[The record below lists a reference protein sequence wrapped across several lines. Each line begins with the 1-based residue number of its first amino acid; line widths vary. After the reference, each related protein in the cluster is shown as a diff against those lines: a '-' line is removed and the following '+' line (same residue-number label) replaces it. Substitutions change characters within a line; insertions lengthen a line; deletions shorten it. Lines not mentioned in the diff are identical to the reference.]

1 MDLFKFKN
9 IFLILAT
16 VTIGSIQAYGQPE
29 LEVPD
34 IEFETFTLD
43 NGLTVVV
50 HEDRK
55 VPMVAVNI
63 WYHVGSKNEK
73 PGKTGFAHL
82 FEHLMFNGTENYN
95 AEYFEPFEKIG
106 ATDQNGTTNS
116 DRTNYFQNVPTNA
129 LDLALWMES
138 ERMGHILNVIDQ
150 DKLDEQRGVVQ
161 NEKRQGEN
169 QPYGQVWN
177 AIGEAVFPKGHPY
190 SWSVIGSMDD
200 LNAATLDD
208 VKEWFETYY
217 GPTNAVLAL
226 AGDIDVETAKIKV
239 QEYFGDIPGGP
250 PLTKPKKWIA
260 KRSEQTRE
268 VMEDNV
274 PQTRIYKVWNVAED
288 GTNEAQ
294 ALDLASS
301 TLAGSKNSPLYQE
314 LVYKTGL
321 ASGVSAFYYG
331 REIAGLFVIVAT
343 VASGQNPDEVE
354 KVIDDT
360 LEKYLQRGPDTKLLK
375 NIKTSSISS
384 LTNGLQ
390 RIGGFGGKSDI
401 LATYQTLY
409 GDAGAFR
416 EQLSIYLN
424 TSAVDIKKAAN
435 KWLTS
440 GDYVLSIVPAK
451 KTSVVKSQVD
461 RTKGI
466 PYPTEKL
473 SYSFPKIQSAVLDNG
488 SKLVLAE
495 RNDLPL
501 VNLEVVFNKGW
512 AIESN
517 EQQGLAN
524 FTMSMMDEG
533 TKKYS
538 SLDFAEAQE
547 RLGSGIGYGSSIDT
561 TYASLSSMKVNL
573 EATLDLFKEGL
584 LNPIFPQAELD
595 KVKKRWLDSIDQQL
609 NNPGSVA
616 NRKIRGLVY
625 GEGHPYAKESSSGL
639 KETVEQFT
647 REDLIQMHSLLT
659 NPSDSTFIVT
669 GDISLNDATELL
681 NKKFNDWTSQAS
693 DINPIDLFTV
703 EDQSEPRVFLID
715 KPGAI
720 QSYILAAQLL
730 PPTNSDDDI
739 LIDYMNYAIAG
750 SFTSRINMNLRE
762 DKSWS
767 YGVRTSTGYSQ
778 GQRLMRMTA
787 PVQTDKTAPA
797 ILEVLRE
804 YNQYVNDSP
813 ITADELSKIKN
824 ARTLRLPGQYE
835 TLGAL
840 LGGMEDIVKYNRD
853 FDYLDTI
860 ADKRNAIL
868 LEDVRSAS
876 KKYLD
881 TNKWTWVIVGDLA
894 QIESPVRELN
904 IGKVEILTN

>member
-343 VASGQNPDEVE
+343 VASGQDPDEVE

-461 RTKGI
+461 RSKGI

-669 GDISLNDATELL
+669 GDISINEATELL

-881 TNKWTWVIVGDLA
+881 TNKWTWVIVGDLE

-904 IGKVEILTN
+904 IGKVKILTN

>member
-1 MDLFKFKN
+1 MYLFKFKN

-343 VASGQNPDEVE
+343 VASGQDPDEVE

-647 REDLIQMHSLLT
+647 REDLVQMHSLLT

>member
-16 VTIGSIQAYGQPE
+16 VTISSIQAYGQPE

-343 VASGQNPDEVE
+343 VASGQDPDEVE

-461 RTKGI
+461 RSKGI

-647 REDLIQMHSLLT
+647 REDLIKMHALLT

-669 GDISLNDATELL
+669 GDINLNEAKELL
-681 NKKFNDWTSQAS
+681 NKKFNNWTSQAS

-804 YNQYVNDSP
+804 YNEYVNDSP

>member
-16 VTIGSIQAYGQPE
+16 VTISSIQAYGQPE

-343 VASGQNPDEVE
+343 VASGQDPDKVE

-461 RTKGI
+461 RSKGI

-647 REDLIQMHSLLT
+647 REDLIKMHALLT

-669 GDISLNDATELL
+669 GDINLNEATELL
-681 NKKFNDWTSQAS
+681 NKKFNNWTSQAS

-804 YNQYVNDSP
+804 YNEYVNDSP

>member
-1 MDLFKFKN
+1 MKIANTKN
-9 IFLILAT
+9 ILLTLITLSTTA
-16 VTIGSIQAYGQPE
+16 SFAYGQTE
-29 LEVPD
+29 LNVPD
-34 IEFETFTLD
+34 IEYDTFTLS

-55 VPMVAVNI
+55 VPMVAVNV

-73 PGKTGFAHL
+73 VGKTGFAHL

-106 ATDQNGTTNS
+106 ATDQNGTTNN

-150 DKLDEQRGVVQ
+150 EKLDEQRGVVQ

-169 QPYGQVWN
+169 QPYGQVFN
-177 AIGEAVFPKGHPY
+177 AIGKAAFPEGHPY
-190 SWSVIGSMDD
+190 SWSVIGSMAD

-217 GPTNAVLAL
+217 GPTNAVIAL
-226 AGDIDVETAKIKV
+226 AGDIDLETAKIKV
-239 QEYFGDIPGGP
+239 QEYFGDIQPGP

-260 KRSEQTRE
+260 KRTEQTRE

-274 PQTRIYKVWNVAED
+274 PQTRIYKVWNVPED
-288 GTNEAQ
+288 GTAEAQ

-321 ASGVSAFYYG
+321 ATGVSAFYYG
-331 REIAGLFVIVAT
+331 REIAGLFIISAT
-343 VASGQNPDEVE
+343 VAPEQDVKEVE
-354 KVIDDT
+354 SVIDAT
-360 LEKYLQRGPDTKLLK
+360 LEKYLKTGPNSKLLK
-375 NIKTSSISS
+375 NTKTSTIAG

-416 EQLSIYLN
+416 KILEMYLD
-424 TSAVDIKKAAN
+424 TSANEVKAASN
-435 KWLTS
+435 KWLSS
-440 GDYVLSIVPAK
+440 GDYVLTIVPAA
-451 KTSVVKSQVD
+451 KTSIVESTID
-461 RTKGI
+461 RSKGI

-473 SYSFPKIQSAVLDNG
+473 SYSFPKIQSAVLNNG

-501 VNLEVVFNKGW
+501 VQLEIVFNNGY
-512 AIESN
+512 AVES
-517 EQQGLAN
+517 EDELGLVN
-524 FTMSMMDEG
+524 FTMSMVDEG
-533 TKKYS
+533 TKKYN
-538 SLDFAEAQE
+538 SLEFAEMQE
-547 RLGSGIGYGSSIDT
+547 SLGSGIGFGSSIDT
-561 TYASLSSMKVNL
+561 TYASMSSLKVNL
-573 EATLDLFKEGL
+573 EKTLDLFKEGL
-584 LNPIFPQAELD
+584 LNPIFPQVELD
-595 KVKKRWLDSIDQQL
+595 KVKKRWLAGIDQEL
-609 NNPGSVA
+609 NSPASMA
-616 NRKIRGLVY
+616 NREIRTLVY
-625 GEGHPYAKESSSGL
+625 GSGHPYAKASSSGT
-639 KETVEQFT
+639 KNTVETFT
-647 REDLIQMHSLLT
+647 REDLQGMYAKIT
-659 NPSDSTFIVT
+659 NPNDATFIVT
-669 GDISLNDATELL
+669 GDISLADATNLL
-681 NKKFNDWTSQAS
+681 NKKFSNWKSSNKST
-693 DINPIDLFTV
+693 IKVNLFDV
-703 EDQSEPRVFLID
+703 EDQTSPRVFLID

-730 PPTNSDDDI
+730 PPTNSNDDI

-750 SFTSRINMNLRE
+750 SFTSRLNMNLRE

-797 ILEVLRE
+797 ILEILRE
-804 YNQYVNDSP
+804 YDEYINSSP
-813 ITADELSKIKN
+813 INSDELSKIKN

-835 TLGAL
+835 TLSAL
-840 LGGMEDIVKYNRD
+840 LGGIEDIVKYNRD
-853 FDYLDTI
+853 YDYLDTI
-860 ADKRNAIL
+860 ADKRNSIK
-868 LEDVRSAS
+868 LEDVQSATS
-876 KKYLD
+876 KYLD
-881 TNKWTWVIVGDLA
+881 TNKWTWVIVGDLNE
-894 QIESPVRELN
+894 IEDPIRELN
-904 IGKVEILTN
+904 IGPLEIIKN

>member
-16 VTIGSIQAYGQPE
+16 VTISSIQAYGQPE

-343 VASGQNPDEVE
+343 VASGQDPDKVE

-461 RTKGI
+461 RSKGI

-647 REDLIQMHSLLT
+647 REDLIKMHALLT

-669 GDISLNDATELL
+669 GDINLNEAKELL
-681 NKKFNDWTSQAS
+681 NKKFNNWTSKAS

-804 YNQYVNDSP
+804 YNEYVNDSP

>member
-9 IFLILAT
+9 IFLILVT
-16 VTIGSIQAYGQPE
+16 VTISSIQAYGQPE

-343 VASGQNPDEVE
+343 VASGQDPDKVE

-461 RTKGI
+461 RSKGI

-501 VNLEVVFNKGW
+501 VNIEVVFNKGW

-647 REDLIQMHSLLT
+647 REDLIKMHALLT

-669 GDISLNDATELL
+669 GDINLNEATELL
-681 NKKFNDWTSQAS
+681 NKKFNNWTSQAS

-804 YNQYVNDSP
+804 YNEYVNDSP

>member
-1 MDLFKFKN
+1 MNIKNTKN
-9 IFLILAT
+9 ILFLLIT
-16 VTIGSIQAYGQPE
+16 FSIGTSFAYGQAE

-34 IEFETFTLD
+34 IKYDTFTLE

-55 VPMVAVNI
+55 VPMVAVNV

-73 PGKTGFAHL
+73 VGKTGFAHL

-95 AEYFEPFEKIG
+95 NEYFEPFEKIG

-138 ERMGHILNVIDQ
+138 ERMGHILDVIDE
-150 DKLDEQRGVVQ
+150 DKLNEQRGVVQ

-169 QPYGQVWN
+169 SPYGKAFN
-177 AIGEAVFPKGHPY
+177 SINTGAFPIGHPY
-190 SWSVIGSMDD
+190 SWSVIGSMED

-226 AGDIDVETAKIKV
+226 AGDIDLETAKIKV
-239 QEYFGDIPGGP
+239 QEYFGDIQGGP

-260 KRSEQTRE
+260 KRTEQTRE
-268 VMEDNV
+268 IMEDNV
-274 PQTRIYKVWNVAED
+274 PQTRIYKVWNVPED
-288 GTNEAQ
+288 GTPEAQ
-294 ALDLASS
+294 ALDLAAS

-321 ASGVSAFYYG
+321 ATSASAFYYG
-331 REIAGLFVIVAT
+331 REIAGLFIISAT
-343 VASGQNPDEVE
+343 VAPNQDAAKVE
-354 KVIDDT
+354 SIIDST
-360 LEKYLQRGPDTKLLK
+360 LEKFLKTGPNAKLLK
-375 NIKTSSISS
+375 NTKTSTIAGQ
-384 LTNGLQ
+384 TNGLQ
-390 RIGGFGGKSDI
+390 RIVGFGGKSDI

-416 EQLSIYLN
+416 NILEMYLD
-424 TSAVDIKKAAN
+424 TSAKEVKQAAN
-435 KWLTS
+435 KWLSS
-440 GDYVLSIVPAK
+440 GDYVLSIVPAA
-451 KTSVVKSQVD
+451 KTSVVKSKVD

-473 SYSFPKIQSAVLDNG
+473 SYSFPKIQSTVLDNG

-501 VNLEVVFNKGW
+501 VQLEIVFNNGY
-512 AIESN
+512 AVESN
-517 EQQGLAN
+517 DELGLVN
-524 FTMSMMDEG
+524 FTMSMVDEG
-533 TKKYS
+533 TKKYD
-538 SLDFAEAQE
+538 SLEFAEMQE
-547 RLGSGIGYGSSIDT
+547 SLGSGIGFGSSIDT
-561 TYASLSSMKVNL
+561 TYASMSSLKVNL
-573 EATLDLFKEGL
+573 EQTLDLFKEGL
-584 LNPIFPQAELD
+584 LNPTFPQVELD
-595 KVKKRWLDSIDQQL
+595 KVKKRWLAGIDQEL
-609 NNPGSVA
+609 NSPASMA
-616 NRKIRGLVY
+616 NREIRTLVY
-625 GEGHPYAKESSSGL
+625 GSGHPYAKASSSGI
-639 KETVEQFT
+639 KSTVEAFK
-647 REDLIQMHSLLT
+647 REDLIDMYSKLT
-659 NPSDSTFIVT
+659 NPNDATFIIT
-669 GDISLNDATELL
+669 GDISLDEATQLL
-681 NKKFNDWTSQAS
+681 NNKFTDWTSLNETSAKV
-693 DINPIDLFTV
+693 DLFNV
-703 EDQSEPRVFLID
+703 EDQASPRVFLID

-750 SFTSRINMNLRE
+750 SFTSRLNMNLRE

-797 ILEVLRE
+797 ILEILRE
-804 YNQYVNDSP
+804 YDEYINTTP
-813 ITADELSKIKN
+813 INADELSKIKN

-835 TLGAL
+835 TLSAL
-840 LGGMEDIVKYNRD
+840 LGGIEDIVKYNRD
-853 FDYLDTI
+853 FNYLDTI
-860 ADKRNAIL
+860 ADKRNSIK
-868 LEDVRSAS
+868 LEDVRLAS
-876 KKYLD
+876 TKYLD
-881 TNKWTWVIVGDLA
+881 TNKWTWVIVGDLKE
-894 QIESPVRELN
+894 IEGPIRELN
-904 IGKVEILTN
+904 IGNLEIISN

>member
-9 IFLILAT
+9 IFLILVT
-16 VTIGSIQAYGQPE
+16 VTISSIQAYGQPE

-343 VASGQNPDEVE
+343 VASGQDPDKVE

-461 RTKGI
+461 RSKGI

-647 REDLIQMHSLLT
+647 REDLIKMHALLT

-669 GDISLNDATELL
+669 GDINLNEATELL
-681 NKKFNDWTSQAS
+681 NKKFNNWTSQES
-693 DINPIDLFTV
+693 EINPIDLFTV

-804 YNQYVNDSP
+804 YNEYVNDSP

>member
-1 MDLFKFKN
+1 MC
-9 IFLILAT
+9 IR
-16 VTIGSIQAYGQPE
+16 
-29 LEVPD
+29 
-34 IEFETFTLD
+34 
-43 NGLTVVV
+43 
-50 HEDRK
+50 DR
-55 VPMVAVNI
+55 
-63 WYHVGSKNEK
+63 
-73 PGKTGFAHL
+73 
-82 FEHLMFNGTENYN
+82 NYN

-343 VASGQNPDEVE
+343 VASGQDPDEVE

-461 RTKGI
+461 RSKGI

-647 REDLIQMHSLLT
+647 REDLIKMHALLT

-669 GDISLNDATELL
+669 GDISLNEATELL

>member
-16 VTIGSIQAYGQPE
+16 LTIGSIQAYGQPE

-343 VASGQNPDEVE
+343 VASGQDPDEVE

-360 LEKYLQRGPDTKLLK
+360 LEKYLQRGPDNKLLK

-461 RTKGI
+461 RSKGI

-647 REDLIQMHSLLT
+647 REDLVQMHSLLT

-669 GDISLNDATELL
+669 GDISINEATELL

>member
-343 VASGQNPDEVE
+343 VASGQDPDEVE

-461 RTKGI
+461 RSKGI

-669 GDISLNDATELL
+669 GDISINEATELL

>member
-1 MDLFKFKN
+1 MKIANTKN
-9 IFLILAT
+9 ILLAFIT
-16 VTIGSIQAYGQPE
+16 LSTTASFAYGQTE
-29 LEVPD
+29 LNVPD
-34 IEFETFTLD
+34 IEYDTFTLS

-55 VPMVAVNI
+55 VPMVAVNV

-73 PGKTGFAHL
+73 VGKTGFAHL

-106 ATDQNGTTNS
+106 ATDQNGTTNN

-150 DKLDEQRGVVQ
+150 EKLDEQRGVVQ

-169 QPYGQVWN
+169 QPYGQVFN
-177 AIGEAVFPKGHPY
+177 AIGKAAFPEGHPY
-190 SWSVIGSMDD
+190 SWSVIGSMAD

-217 GPTNAVLAL
+217 GPTNAVIAL
-226 AGDIDVETAKIKV
+226 AGDIDLETAKIKV
-239 QEYFGDIPGGP
+239 QEYFGDIQPGP

-260 KRSEQTRE
+260 KRTEQTRE

-274 PQTRIYKVWNVAED
+274 PQTRIYKVWNVPED
-288 GTNEAQ
+288 GTAEAQ

-321 ASGVSAFYYG
+321 ATGVSAFYYG
-331 REIAGLFVIVAT
+331 REIAGLFIISAT
-343 VASGQNPDEVE
+343 VAPEQDVKEVE
-354 KVIDDT
+354 SVIDAT
-360 LEKYLQRGPDTKLLK
+360 LEKYLKTGPNSKLLK
-375 NIKTSSISS
+375 NTKTSTIAG

-416 EQLSIYLN
+416 KILEMYLD
-424 TSAVDIKKAAN
+424 TSANEVKAASN
-435 KWLTS
+435 KWLSS
-440 GDYVLSIVPAK
+440 GDYVLTIVPAA
-451 KTSVVKSQVD
+451 KTSIVESTID
-461 RTKGI
+461 RSKGI

-473 SYSFPKIQSAVLDNG
+473 SYSFPKIQSAVLNNG

-501 VNLEVVFNKGW
+501 VQLEIVFNNGY
-512 AIESN
+512 AVES
-517 EQQGLAN
+517 EDELGLVN
-524 FTMSMMDEG
+524 FTMSMVDEG
-533 TKKYS
+533 TKKYN
-538 SLDFAEAQE
+538 SLEFAEMQE
-547 RLGSGIGYGSSIDT
+547 SLGSGIGFGSSIDT
-561 TYASLSSMKVNL
+561 TYASMSSLKVNL
-573 EATLDLFKEGL
+573 EKTLDLFKEGL
-584 LNPIFPQAELD
+584 LNPIFPQVELD
-595 KVKKRWLDSIDQQL
+595 KVKKRWLAGIDQEL
-609 NNPGSVA
+609 NSPASMA
-616 NRKIRGLVY
+616 NREIRTLVY
-625 GEGHPYAKESSSGL
+625 GSGHPYAKASSSGT
-639 KETVEQFT
+639 KNTVETFT
-647 REDLIQMHSLLT
+647 REDLQAMYAKIT
-659 NPSDSTFIVT
+659 NPNDATFIVT
-669 GDISLNDATELL
+669 GDISLADATNLL
-681 NKKFNDWTSQAS
+681 NKKFSNWKSSNKST
-693 DINPIDLFTV
+693 IKVNLFDV
-703 EDQSEPRVFLID
+703 EDQTSPRVFLID

-730 PPTNSDDDI
+730 PPTNSNDDI

-750 SFTSRINMNLRE
+750 SFTSRLNMNLRE

-797 ILEVLRE
+797 ILEILRE
-804 YNQYVNDSP
+804 YDEYINSSP
-813 ITADELSKIKN
+813 INSDELSKIKN

-835 TLGAL
+835 TLSAL
-840 LGGMEDIVKYNRD
+840 LGGIEDIVKYNRD
-853 FDYLDTI
+853 YDYLDTI
-860 ADKRNAIL
+860 ADKRNSIK
-868 LEDVRSAS
+868 LEDVQSATS
-876 KKYLD
+876 KYLD
-881 TNKWTWVIVGDLA
+881 TNKWTWVIVGDLNE
-894 QIESPVRELN
+894 IEDPIRELN
-904 IGKVEILTN
+904 IGPLEIIKN

>member
-1 MDLFKFKN
+1 MNIKNTKN
-9 IFLILAT
+9 ILFLLITFLIGT
-16 VTIGSIQAYGQPE
+16 SFAYGQAE

-34 IEFETFTLD
+34 IKYDTFTLE

-55 VPMVAVNI
+55 VPMVAVNV

-73 PGKTGFAHL
+73 VGKTGFAHL

-95 AEYFEPFEKIG
+95 NEYFEPFEKIG

-138 ERMGHILNVIDQ
+138 ERMGHILDVIDE
-150 DKLDEQRGVVQ
+150 DKLNEQRGVVQ

-169 QPYGQVWN
+169 SPYGKAFN
-177 AIGEAVFPKGHPY
+177 SINTGAFPIGHPY
-190 SWSVIGSMDD
+190 SWSVIGSMED

-226 AGDIDVETAKIKV
+226 AGDIDLETAKIKV
-239 QEYFGDIPGGP
+239 QEYFGDIQGGP

-260 KRSEQTRE
+260 KRTEQTRE
-268 VMEDNV
+268 IMEDNV
-274 PQTRIYKVWNVAED
+274 PQTRIYKVWNVPED
-288 GTNEAQ
+288 GTPEAQ
-294 ALDLASS
+294 ALDLAAS

-321 ASGVSAFYYG
+321 ATNASAFYYG
-331 REIAGLFVIVAT
+331 REIAGLFIISAT
-343 VASGQNPDEVE
+343 VAPNQDAAKVE
-354 KVIDDT
+354 SIIDST
-360 LEKYLQRGPDTKLLK
+360 LEKFLKTGPNAKLLK
-375 NIKTSSISS
+375 NTKTSTIAG

-416 EQLSIYLN
+416 NILEMYLD
-424 TSAVDIKKAAN
+424 TSAKEVKQAAN
-435 KWLTS
+435 KWLSS
-440 GDYVLSIVPAK
+440 GDYVLSIVPAA
-451 KTSVVKSQVD
+451 KTSVVKSKVD

-473 SYSFPKIQSAVLDNG
+473 SYSFPKIQSTVLDNG

-501 VNLEVVFNKGW
+501 VQLEIVFNNGY
-512 AIESN
+512 AVESN
-517 EQQGLAN
+517 DELGLVN
-524 FTMSMMDEG
+524 FTMSMVDEG
-533 TKKYS
+533 TKKYD
-538 SLDFAEAQE
+538 SLEFAEMQE
-547 RLGSGIGYGSSIDT
+547 SLGSGIGFGSSIDT
-561 TYASLSSMKVNL
+561 TYASMSSLKVNL
-573 EATLDLFKEGL
+573 EQTLDLFKEGL
-584 LNPIFPQAELD
+584 LNPTFPQVELD
-595 KVKKRWLDSIDQQL
+595 KVKKRWLAGIDQEL
-609 NNPGSVA
+609 NSPASMA
-616 NRKIRGLVY
+616 NREIRTLVY
-625 GEGHPYAKESSSGL
+625 GSGHPYAKASSSGI
-639 KETVEQFT
+639 KSTVEAFK
-647 REDLIQMHSLLT
+647 REDLIDMYSKLT
-659 NPSDSTFIVT
+659 NPNDATFIIT
-669 GDISLNDATELL
+669 GDISLDEATQLL
-681 NKKFNDWTSQAS
+681 NNKFTDWTSLNETSAKV
-693 DINPIDLFTV
+693 DLFNV
-703 EDQSEPRVFLID
+703 EDQASPRVFLID

-750 SFTSRINMNLRE
+750 SFTSRLNMNLRE

-797 ILEVLRE
+797 ILEILRE
-804 YNQYVNDSP
+804 YDEYINTTP
-813 ITADELSKIKN
+813 INADELSKIKN

-835 TLGAL
+835 TLSAL
-840 LGGMEDIVKYNRD
+840 LGGIEDIVKYNRD
-853 FDYLDTI
+853 FNYLDTI
-860 ADKRNAIL
+860 ADKRNSIK
-868 LEDVRSAS
+868 LEDVRLAS
-876 KKYLD
+876 TKYLD
-881 TNKWTWVIVGDLA
+881 TNKWTWVIVGDLKE
-894 QIESPVRELN
+894 IEGPIRELN
-904 IGKVEILTN
+904 IGNLEIISN

>member
-1 MDLFKFKN
+1 MSINNTKN
-9 IFLILAT
+9 ILFLLIT
-16 VTIGSIQAYGQPE
+16 FSIGTSFAYGQAE

-34 IEFETFTLD
+34 IKYDTFTLE

-55 VPMVAVNI
+55 VPMVAVNV

-73 PGKTGFAHL
+73 VGKTGFAHL

-95 AEYFEPFEKIG
+95 NEYFEPFEKIG

-138 ERMGHILNVIDQ
+138 ERMGHILDVIDE
-150 DKLDEQRGVVQ
+150 DKLNEQRGVVQ

-169 QPYGQVWN
+169 SPYGKAFN
-177 AIGEAVFPKGHPY
+177 SINTGAFPIGHPY
-190 SWSVIGSMDD
+190 SWSVIGSMED

-226 AGDIDVETAKIKV
+226 AGDIDLETAKIKV
-239 QEYFGDIPGGP
+239 QEYFGDIQGGP

-260 KRSEQTRE
+260 KRTEQTRE
-268 VMEDNV
+268 IMEDNV
-274 PQTRIYKVWNVAED
+274 PQTRIYKVWNVPED
-288 GTNEAQ
+288 GTPEAQ
-294 ALDLASS
+294 ALDLAAS

-321 ASGVSAFYYG
+321 ATSASAFYYG
-331 REIAGLFVIVAT
+331 REIAGLFIISAT
-343 VASGQNPDEVE
+343 VAPNQDAAKVE
-354 KVIDDT
+354 SIIDST
-360 LEKYLQRGPDTKLLK
+360 LEKFLKTGPNAKLLK
-375 NIKTSSISS
+375 NTKTSTIAG

-416 EQLSIYLN
+416 NILEMYLD
-424 TSAVDIKKAAN
+424 TSAKEVKQAAN
-435 KWLTS
+435 KWLSS
-440 GDYVLSIVPAK
+440 GDYVLSIVPAA
-451 KTSVVKSQVD
+451 KTSVVKSKVD

-473 SYSFPKIQSAVLDNG
+473 SYSFPKIQSTVLDNG

-501 VNLEVVFNKGW
+501 VQLEIVFNNGY
-512 AIESN
+512 AVESN
-517 EQQGLAN
+517 DELGLVN
-524 FTMSMMDEG
+524 FTMSMVDEG
-533 TKKYS
+533 TKKYN
-538 SLDFAEAQE
+538 SLEFAEMQE
-547 RLGSGIGYGSSIDT
+547 SLGSGIGFGSSIDT
-561 TYASLSSMKVNL
+561 TYASMSSLKVNL
-573 EATLDLFKEGL
+573 EQTLDLFKEGL
-584 LNPIFPQAELD
+584 LNPTFPQVELD
-595 KVKKRWLDSIDQQL
+595 KVKKRWLAGIDQEL
-609 NNPGSVA
+609 NSPASMA
-616 NRKIRGLVY
+616 NREIRTLVY
-625 GEGHPYAKESSSGL
+625 GSGHPYAKASSSGI
-639 KETVEQFT
+639 KSTVEAFK
-647 REDLIQMHSLLT
+647 REDLIDMYSKLT
-659 NPSDSTFIVT
+659 NPNDATFIIT
-669 GDISLNDATELL
+669 GDISLDEATQLL
-681 NKKFNDWTSQAS
+681 NNKFTDWTSLNETSAKV
-693 DINPIDLFTV
+693 DLFNV
-703 EDQSEPRVFLID
+703 EDQASPRVFLID

-750 SFTSRINMNLRE
+750 SFTSRLNMNLRE

-797 ILEVLRE
+797 ILEILRE
-804 YNQYVNDSP
+804 YDEYINTTP
-813 ITADELSKIKN
+813 INADELSKIKN

-835 TLGAL
+835 TLSAL
-840 LGGMEDIVKYNRD
+840 LGGIEDIVKYNRD
-853 FDYLDTI
+853 FNYLDTI
-860 ADKRNAIL
+860 ADKRNSIK
-868 LEDVRSAS
+868 LEDVRLAS
-876 KKYLD
+876 TKYLD
-881 TNKWTWVIVGDLA
+881 TNKWTWVIVGDLKE
-894 QIESPVRELN
+894 IEGPIRELN
-904 IGKVEILTN
+904 IGNLEIISN

>member
-1 MDLFKFKN
+1 MVLFKFKN

-16 VTIGSIQAYGQPE
+16 VTISSIQAYGQPE

-129 LDLALWMES
+129 LDLALWMGS

-343 VASGQNPDEVE
+343 VASGQDPDEVE

-451 KTSVVKSQVD
+451 KTSVVKSKVD
-461 RTKGI
+461 RSKGI

-647 REDLIQMHSLLT
+647 REDLIKMHALLT

-669 GDISLNDATELL
+669 GDISLNEATELL

>member
-16 VTIGSIQAYGQPE
+16 LTIGSIQAYGQPE

-461 RTKGI
+461 RSKGI

-517 EQQGLAN
+517 KQQGLAN

-547 RLGSGIGYGSSIDT
+547 RLGSGIYYGSSIDT

-669 GDISLNDATELL
+669 GDISLNEATELL
-681 NKKFNDWTSQAS
+681 NKKFNDWTSQTS

-881 TNKWTWVIVGDLA
+881 TNKWTWVIVGDLE

>member
-9 IFLILAT
+9 IFLILVT
-16 VTIGSIQAYGQPE
+16 VTISSIQAYGQPE

-343 VASGQNPDEVE
+343 VASGQDPDEVE

-461 RTKGI
+461 RSKGI

-647 REDLIQMHSLLT
+647 REDLIKMHALLT

-669 GDISLNDATELL
+669 GDINLNEATELL
-681 NKKFNDWTSQAS
+681 NKKFNNWTSQAS

-804 YNQYVNDSP
+804 YNEYVNDSP

>member
-1 MDLFKFKN
+1 MNIKNTKN
-9 IFLILAT
+9 ILFLLIT
-16 VTIGSIQAYGQPE
+16 FSIGTSFAYGQAE

-34 IEFETFTLD
+34 IKYDTFTLE

-55 VPMVAVNI
+55 VPMVAVNV

-73 PGKTGFAHL
+73 VGKTGFAHL

-95 AEYFEPFEKIG
+95 NEYFEPFEKIG

-138 ERMGHILNVIDQ
+138 ERMGHILDVIDE
-150 DKLDEQRGVVQ
+150 DKLNEQRGVVQ

-169 QPYGQVWN
+169 SPYGKAFN
-177 AIGEAVFPKGHPY
+177 SINTGAFPIGHPY
-190 SWSVIGSMDD
+190 SWSVIGSMED

-226 AGDIDVETAKIKV
+226 AGDIDLETAKIKV
-239 QEYFGDIPGGP
+239 QEYFGDIQGGP

-260 KRSEQTRE
+260 KRTEQTRE
-268 VMEDNV
+268 IMEDNV
-274 PQTRIYKVWNVAED
+274 PQTRIYKVWNVPED
-288 GTNEAQ
+288 GTPEAQ
-294 ALDLASS
+294 ALDLAAS

-321 ASGVSAFYYG
+321 ATSASAFYYG
-331 REIAGLFVIVAT
+331 REIAGLFIISAT
-343 VASGQNPDEVE
+343 VAPNQDAAKVE
-354 KVIDDT
+354 SIIDST
-360 LEKYLQRGPDTKLLK
+360 LEKFLKTGPNAKLLK
-375 NIKTSSISS
+375 NTKTSTIAG

-416 EQLSIYLN
+416 NILEMYLD
-424 TSAVDIKKAAN
+424 TSAKEVKQAAN
-435 KWLTS
+435 KWLSS
-440 GDYVLSIVPAK
+440 GDYVLSIVPAA
-451 KTSVVKSQVD
+451 KTSVVKSKVD

-473 SYSFPKIQSAVLDNG
+473 SYSFPKIQSTVLDNG

-501 VNLEVVFNKGW
+501 VQLEIVFNNGY
-512 AIESN
+512 AVESN
-517 EQQGLAN
+517 DELGLVN
-524 FTMSMMDEG
+524 FTMSMVDEG
-533 TKKYS
+533 TKKYD
-538 SLDFAEAQE
+538 SLEFAEMQE
-547 RLGSGIGYGSSIDT
+547 SLGSGIGFGSSIDT
-561 TYASLSSMKVNL
+561 TYASMSSLKVNL
-573 EATLDLFKEGL
+573 EQTLDLFKEGL
-584 LNPIFPQAELD
+584 LNPTFPQVELD
-595 KVKKRWLDSIDQQL
+595 KVKKRWLAGIDQEL
-609 NNPGSVA
+609 NSPASMA
-616 NRKIRGLVY
+616 NREIRTLVY
-625 GEGHPYAKESSSGL
+625 GSGHPYAKASSSGI
-639 KETVEQFT
+639 KSTVEAFK
-647 REDLIQMHSLLT
+647 REDLIDMYSKLT
-659 NPSDSTFIVT
+659 NPNDATFIIT
-669 GDISLNDATELL
+669 GDISLDEATQLL
-681 NKKFNDWTSQAS
+681 NNKFTDWTSPNKTSAKV
-693 DINPIDLFTV
+693 DLFNV
-703 EDQSEPRVFLID
+703 EDQASPRVFLID

-750 SFTSRINMNLRE
+750 SFTSRLNMNLRE

-797 ILEVLRE
+797 ILEILRE
-804 YNQYVNDSP
+804 YDEYINTTP
-813 ITADELSKIKN
+813 INADELSKIKN

-835 TLGAL
+835 TLSAL
-840 LGGMEDIVKYNRD
+840 LGGIEDIVKYNRD
-853 FDYLDTI
+853 FNYLDTI
-860 ADKRNAIL
+860 ADKRNSIK
-868 LEDVRSAS
+868 LEDVRLAS
-876 KKYLD
+876 TKYLD
-881 TNKWTWVIVGDLA
+881 TNKWTWVIVGDLKE
-894 QIESPVRELN
+894 IEGPIRELN
-904 IGKVEILTN
+904 IGNLEIISN

>member
-343 VASGQNPDEVE
+343 VASGQDPDEVE

-669 GDISLNDATELL
+669 GDISLNEATELL

-881 TNKWTWVIVGDLA
+881 TNKWTWVIVGDLS

>member
-343 VASGQNPDEVE
+343 VASGQDPDEVE

-360 LEKYLQRGPDTKLLK
+360 LEKYLQRGPDNKLLK

-461 RTKGI
+461 RSKGI

-669 GDISLNDATELL
+669 GDISLNEATELL

>member
-1 MDLFKFKN
+1 MKIANTKN
-9 IFLILAT
+9 ILLAFIT
-16 VTIGSIQAYGQPE
+16 LSTTASFAYGQTE
-29 LEVPD
+29 LNVPD
-34 IEFETFTLD
+34 IEYDTFTLS

-55 VPMVAVNI
+55 VPMVAVNV

-73 PGKTGFAHL
+73 VGKTGFAHL

-106 ATDQNGTTNS
+106 ATDQNGTTNN

-150 DKLDEQRGVVQ
+150 EKLDEQRGVVQ

-169 QPYGQVWN
+169 QPYGQVFN
-177 AIGEAVFPKGHPY
+177 AIGKAAFPEGHPY
-190 SWSVIGSMDD
+190 SWSVIGSMAD

-217 GPTNAVLAL
+217 GPTNAVIAL
-226 AGDIDVETAKIKV
+226 AGDIDLETAKIKV
-239 QEYFGDIPGGP
+239 QEYFGDIQPGP

-260 KRSEQTRE
+260 KRTEQTRE

-274 PQTRIYKVWNVAED
+274 PQTRIYKVWNVPED
-288 GTNEAQ
+288 GTAEAQ

-321 ASGVSAFYYG
+321 ATGVSAFYYG
-331 REIAGLFVIVAT
+331 REIAGLFIISAT
-343 VASGQNPDEVE
+343 VAPEQDVNEVE
-354 KVIDDT
+354 NVIDAT
-360 LEKYLQRGPDTKLLK
+360 LEKYLKTGPNSKLLK
-375 NIKTSSISS
+375 NTKTSTIAG

-416 EQLSIYLN
+416 KILEMYLD
-424 TSAVDIKKAAN
+424 TSANEVKAASN
-435 KWLTS
+435 KWLSS
-440 GDYVLSIVPAK
+440 GDYVLTIVPAA
-451 KTSVVKSQVD
+451 KTSVVESTID
-461 RTKGI
+461 RSKGI

-473 SYSFPKIQSAVLDNG
+473 SYSFPKIQSAVLNNG

-501 VNLEVVFNKGW
+501 VQLEIVFNNGY
-512 AIESN
+512 AVES
-517 EQQGLAN
+517 EDELGLVN
-524 FTMSMMDEG
+524 FTMSMVDEG
-533 TKKYS
+533 TKKYN
-538 SLDFAEAQE
+538 SLEFAEMQE
-547 RLGSGIGYGSSIDT
+547 SLGSGIGFGSSIDT
-561 TYASLSSMKVNL
+561 TYASMSSLKVNL
-573 EATLDLFKEGL
+573 EKTLDLFKEGL
-584 LNPIFPQAELD
+584 LNPIFPQVELD
-595 KVKKRWLDSIDQQL
+595 KVKKRWLAGIDQEL
-609 NNPGSVA
+609 NSPASMA
-616 NRKIRGLVY
+616 NREIRTLVY
-625 GEGHPYAKESSSGL
+625 GSGHPYAKASSSGT
-639 KETVEQFT
+639 KNTVETFT
-647 REDLIQMHSLLT
+647 REDLQAMYAKIT
-659 NPSDSTFIVT
+659 NPNDATFIVT
-669 GDISLNDATELL
+669 GDISLADATNLL
-681 NKKFNDWTSQAS
+681 NKKFSNWKSSNKST
-693 DINPIDLFTV
+693 IKVNLFDV
-703 EDQSEPRVFLID
+703 EDQTSPRVFLID

-730 PPTNSDDDI
+730 PPTNSNDDI

-750 SFTSRINMNLRE
+750 SFTSRLNMNLRE

-797 ILEVLRE
+797 ILEILRE
-804 YNQYVNDSP
+804 YDEYINSSP
-813 ITADELSKIKN
+813 INSDELSKIKN

-840 LGGMEDIVKYNRD
+840 LGGIEDIVKYNRD
-853 FDYLDTI
+853 YDYLDTI
-860 ADKRNAIL
+860 ADKRNSIK
-868 LEDVRSAS
+868 LEDVQSATS
-876 KKYLD
+876 KYLD
-881 TNKWTWVIVGDLA
+881 TNKWTWVIVGDLNE
-894 QIESPVRELN
+894 IEDPVRELN
-904 IGKVEILTN
+904 IGPLEIIKN